1 MTHFRVKRK
10 LQVNLS
16 ARPYIWS
23 SISLVDMGVSVSR
36 PLRRSKYT
44 VHTLDGESSVFDES
58 EKFLSPSSQQ
68 QKTNTDTLRGS
79 KGSSKRNEPQFFQ
92 LKPVRGKPRYA
103 FDSLDTIESR
113 KSVPFAVLPEDN
125 TRASTSSPDG
135 EGELISV
142 HSNEETI
149 TLEKSGKL
157 LFLDEV
163 VDDLEDESSA
173 KKCAKKFKEK
183 NMPRPTEYVHQK
195 VIAPL
200 QGKSGRS
207 DRVSSI
213 TRSGKEAHLPDGNHS
228 RRSKENPRERDSV
241 VVTLGECA
249 NGRET
254 NGELEITRV
263 VPADSETGTVC
274 PNNRYKLN
282 LHHSTS
288 QNFP

>member
-1 MTHFRVKRK
+1 
-10 LQVNLS
+10 
-16 ARPYIWS
+16 
-23 SISLVDMGVSVSR
+23 MGVSISR

-68 QKTNTDTLRGS
+68 QKTNTDTLRRS

-92 LKPVRGKPRYA
+92 LKPVRGKPMYA

-149 TLEKSGKL
+149 TLEKSDKL

-163 VDDLEDESSA
+163 VDDLEDENSA

-200 QGKSGRS
+200 QGKLGRS
-207 DRVSSI
+207 DPVSSI

-228 RRSKENPRERDSV
+228 RRSKENTRDSV